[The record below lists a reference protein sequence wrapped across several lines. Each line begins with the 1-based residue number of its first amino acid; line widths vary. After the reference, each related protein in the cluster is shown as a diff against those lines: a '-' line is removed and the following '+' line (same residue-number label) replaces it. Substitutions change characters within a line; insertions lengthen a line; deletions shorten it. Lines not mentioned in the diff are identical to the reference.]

1 MKDWQKDKAL
11 TCFPRMSDS
20 NPRRRSVIGLECQH
34 TNVDVVGYL
43 NETMA
48 SVQKVTS
55 IPQFLAKKY
64 PNQRKTSIFTGYFS
78 M

>member
-1 MKDWQKDKAL
+1 
-11 TCFPRMSDS
+11 
-20 NPRRRSVIGLECQH
+20 VIGLECQH